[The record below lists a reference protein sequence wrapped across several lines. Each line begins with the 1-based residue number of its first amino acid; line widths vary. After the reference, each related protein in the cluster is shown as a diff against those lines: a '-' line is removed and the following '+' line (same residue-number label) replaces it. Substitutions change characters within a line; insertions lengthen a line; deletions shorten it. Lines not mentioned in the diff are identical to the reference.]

1 MTSRR
6 DGKRAP
12 FQEASRGP
20 MRGTHRLVI
29 AGTLLT
35 VAWLGIGP
43 IAAAKKEEV
52 AALHTR
58 MGKIVFR
65 FFPVEAPG
73 HVAYVKELIRKGF
86 YDGTT
91 FHRVIPFFVIQGG
104 DPNSKDVDRS
114 NDGDGEADRRLKA
127 EFSTSLHYRPGTV
140 GMARD
145 ADPDSGSCQF
155 FIALENV
162 PRLDGK
168 YTIFG
173 EVISGLEVALAI
185 SEVSRDLK
193 DNPLEP
199 VPMTVKLEMKKVPP
213 AVLSLKDGPSGEV
226 LTGPGKPKPYD
237 SGDVRWKAPAL
248 ETRGTAGKAVD
259 APSGEPLDLCINEQG
274 MVLDVRFSRLD
285 MPNGA
290 TLENGIKKDWRFIP
304 ARLDGI
310 PVKCRFSI
318 EAPGYQVLPSRV
330 PGTPLESGS
339 EGLTSPQVMVTV
351 SPPPEVMTPERKPL
365 LRLTLDE
372 TGQVSDVSVQ
382 SSCGDKALDEAAVS
396 AARSLAFTPALRGK
410 EPVSV
415 YLNVTVKWRE
425 APTP

>member
-1 MTSRR
+1 MR
-6 DGKRAP
+6 DSNRFWISG
-12 FQEASRGP
+12 
-20 MRGTHRLVI
+20 V
-29 AGTLLT
+29 LLT
-35 VAWLGIGP
+35 VAWLGIEP
-43 IAAAKKEEV
+43 IRAAAKEEV
-52 AALHTR
+52 AVVHTR
-58 MGKIVFR
+58 LGKMVFR
-65 FFPVEAPG
+65 FFPAEAPG
-73 HVAYVKELIRKGF
+73 HVAYVKELIRRGY

-104 DPNSKDVDRS
+104 DPNSKDADRS

-127 EFSTSLHYRPGTV
+127 EFSTTLHYRPGTV

-155 FIALENV
+155 FVALENI

-173 EVISGLEVALAI
+173 ELISGLEVARAI
-185 SEVSRDLK
+185 AEVPRDLK

-199 VPMTVKLEMKKVPP
+199 VPMTVKLEMKRVPP
-213 AVLSLKDGPSGEV
+213 AILSLKDGPTGEV

-237 SGDVRWKAPAL
+237 PGDVRWKAPAL
-248 ETRGTAGKAVD
+248 ESRGSAGKAVD
-259 APSGEPLDLCINEQG
+259 APAGEPLDLCINEQG
-274 MVLDVRFSRLD
+274 VVLDVRFSRLD
-285 MPNGA
+285 TPNAA
-290 TLENGIKKDWRFIP
+290 TLENDIKKDWRFRP
-304 ARLDGI
+304 ALLDGI
-310 PVKCRFSI
+310 PVKCRFSV
-318 EAPGYQVLPSRV
+318 EGPGYQVSPSGV
-330 PGTPLESGS
+330 PGTPVESGS
-339 EGLTSPQVMVTV
+339 SGLTLPQVIVTV
-351 SPPPEVMTPERKPL
+351 SLPPEVITPEKKPL

-396 AARSLAFTPALRGK
+396 AARSLAFTPVLRGK
-410 EPVSV
+410 EPVAV